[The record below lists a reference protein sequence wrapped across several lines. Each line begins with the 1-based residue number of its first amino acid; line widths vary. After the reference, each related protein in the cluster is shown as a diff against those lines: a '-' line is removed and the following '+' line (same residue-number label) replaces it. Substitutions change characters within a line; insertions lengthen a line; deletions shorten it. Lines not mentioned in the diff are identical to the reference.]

1 MKPSIPSFGVA
12 LVVLLL
18 LFAID
23 TVIFQGMAERDR
35 LKSRNSAE
43 TTINTLFASLRDHP
57 DFGSAIEG
65 SPTLRRDIIGLGVYT
80 AQGLRLYSWGTVPL
94 TYAPPRRGENKEF
107 ASVRRYIEN
116 GKNNSLILLLHPF
129 RLIPPPPRPQDSKR
143 LGEKPSPSAE
153 EELQH
158 SFFFTTL
165 KTAEVVY
172 LEIRQNEFWAAQR
185 LRQILFPLSLLILS
199 GTVFIFRHLI
209 LRNGEYKRRIEE
221 QKSLVVLGTAAST
234 LAHEIKN
241 PLLSIRLQTSI
252 LERFCPPE
260 SRRELDIINAE
271 VERLSAL
278 SYRVNEYLRDPVGN
292 AHMVNLAEVF
302 KTLSLRL
309 LGNDVTVLRTPGP
322 FITRID
328 PERLTSVGENI
339 LRNALEAGG
348 NPEDIRIEL
357 GREEDQLRLDILD
370 RGPGIPEA
378 DKTRVFD
385 PFFTTKSR
393 GTGIGLAVAKRFV
406 EAAGGSIRIGDR
418 DGGGCA
424 VTILLTAQDDTGE
437 GRS

>member
-1 MKPSIPSFGVA
+1 MKPSIPSLSVA

-18 LFAID
+18 LFTVD

-43 TTINTLFASLRDHP
+43 ATINTLFASLRDHP
-57 DFGSAIEG
+57 DFGSAIES

-80 AQGLRLYSWGTVPL
+80 AQGSRLYAWGTVPL
-94 TYAPPRRGENKEF
+94 TYAPPRRGEEREF
-107 ASVRRYIEN
+107 TSVRRYIEN
-116 GKNNSLILLLHPF
+116 GKNNSLVLLLHPF
-129 RLIPPPPRPQDSKR
+129 RLIPPPPRPQDDKR
-143 LGEKPSPSAE
+143 LESKPTPSAE

-172 LEIRQNEFWAAQR
+172 LEIRQNEFWGAQR
-185 LRQILFPLSLLILS
+185 LRQILFPLSLLILTA
-199 GTVFIFRHLI
+199 TVFIFRHLI

-271 VERLSAL
+271 VDRLSAL
-278 SYRVNEYLRDPVGN
+278 SYRVNEYLRDPRGN
-292 AHMVNLAEVF
+292 ACLVDLGEVF

-309 LGNDVTVLRTPGP
+309 LGRDVTLLRTPGP
-322 FITRID
+322 LIARID
-328 PERLTSVGENI
+328 PERLISVGENI
-339 LRNALEAGG
+339 LRNALESGG
-348 NPEDIRIEL
+348 DPEEIRVELGLEEGQIRI
-357 GREEDQLRLDILD
+357 DILD
-370 RGPGIPEA
+370 RGPGIPEG
-378 DKTRVFD
+378 DKNRVFD

-418 DGGGCA
+418 EGGGCA
-424 VTILLTAQDDTGE
+424 VTVCLSAQGGMGE
-437 GRS
+437 GKS